1 MKNERMIKILLAI
14 DGSEPSN
21 RAIEAVARLAGQTR
35 PLNVVLI
42 HVRAHLS
49 PLAGLPSATR
59 GEIEQ
64 AQRREQDS
72 LIAAALDHARG
83 CGLAI
88 GTTRRAEGSPAAE
101 IVAAAA
107 DCGADQIVMGTRGQ
121 GTIGRLFMGSTAQ
134 RVVQLADVPVL
145 LVK

>member
-1 MKNERMIKILLAI
+1 MIKILIAV

-21 RAIEAVARLAGQTR
+21 RAIEAVARLVGQVG
-35 PLNVVLI
+35 PANVVLI
-42 HVRAHLS
+42 NVRARLS

-64 AQRREQDS
+64 AQLQEQDS
-72 LIAAALDHARG
+72 LIAAALDHARS

-88 GTTRRAEGSPAAE
+88 GTTRRAVGSAAPE

-107 DCGADQIVMGTRGQ
+107 ECRADQIVLGTRGT
-121 GTIGRLFMGSTAQ
+121 GAIGSLFIGSTAQ

>member
-1 MKNERMIKILLAI
+1 MIKILIAV

-21 RAIEAVARLAGQTR
+21 RAIEAVARLVGQVG
-35 PLNVVLI
+35 PANVVLI
-42 HVRAHLS
+42 NVRARLS

-64 AQRREQDS
+64 AQLREQDS
-72 LIAAALDHARG
+72 LIAAALDHARS

-88 GTTRRAEGSPAAE
+88 GTTRRAEGSAAPE

-107 DCGADQIVMGTRGQ
+107 ECGADQIVLGTRGT
-121 GTIGRLFMGSTAQ
+121 GAIGSLFLGSTAQ